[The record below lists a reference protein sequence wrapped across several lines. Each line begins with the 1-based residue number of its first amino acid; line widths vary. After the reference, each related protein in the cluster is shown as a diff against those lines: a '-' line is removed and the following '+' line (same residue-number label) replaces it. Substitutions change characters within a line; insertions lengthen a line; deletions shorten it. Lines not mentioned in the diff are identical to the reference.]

1 VEVLLLEHVTLLL
14 AAVAL
19 DPAATLTLEISEDE

>member
-1 VEVLLLEHVTLLL
+1 VEVLLLEQVTLLL

-19 DPAATLTLEISEDE
+19 DPTLALTLEISDAE